1 MAEQELEQLE
11 GTVEDIIYENA
22 DNGYTVFEVSGGGVI
37 TVVCGVVGELHA
49 GESVICRGR
58 YENHATYGRQ
68 FHAQE
73 CETDM
78 PKDLEAVYAFLASRS
93 LPYIGAKTA
102 DKIIDLFG
110 AEALEVIAN
119 DPARL
124 TQVPGISPDKADR
137 IQQEFKRMFGMR
149 ELIAYLAQF
158 EIGPRKAM
166 EVFRAFGPG
175 AMQAISANPYLLCGE
190 PLQLDFRHAD
200 SIAQYYHMEGDCA
213 QRLEA
218 ALLRTLRHNAG
229 NGHTCLP
236 RAQLLETA
244 SNFIHQP
251 PEKLARALD
260 KCIETEELCV
270 KMFDGVPY
278 IYLPDLLA
286 AEQDI
291 AHRLAILARRGKN
304 TARDLD
310 RNLQVLELTQGFAYA
325 PLQREAIRKAMTE
338 NCLVLTGGPGTG
350 KTTTVNA
357 ILQLLENQAERVAL
371 CAPTGRAAKRLSEL
385 TGRKASTIHRL
396 LEVDYTGGVVSFIHN
411 DKNLLKCD
419 VVILDE
425 MSMVDVKL
433 FQALVTALRYS
444 CRIIMVGDADQ
455 LPSVGPGNLLGEII
469 RSGCVPTV
477 CLNEIFRQA
486 KRSLIVEN
494 AHHIICGEPL
504 QKGGKTDDFFFLEV
518 TGNQTLENGTGA
530 IAVDGSK
537 AGQADFG
544 TVTAG
549 SFTAAD
555 NSVVMVDGQSIKD
568 TAAVSGVTDVTIS
581 SDSILYVDGAEKGE
595 TYKVLAGS
603 GIDQGW
609 ADDNIISDNSLIIFN
624 GDHTGYDNFDV
635 TASYDKVNNVY
646 GEGTVVIDSIVDKT
660 LADKNAGDA
669 AFDFFNDAVSSKH
682 NVTKDAQAA
691 ALNSVA
697 NMGELAGVNH
707 GTYSMSN
714 AMTDAVAHHLSL
726 AAHGEQDKDI
736 WAHYIHNKEDIDGMN
751 FGGVDGSY
759 EAQYNGIVVGSD
771 LYKNGKTTAG
781 IALSYADGNING
793 SNIASSTKNDAEYY
807 GASLYGR
814 IDNGDS
820 AILGDIS
827 YMHSDNDITQ
837 NNSGHEITASADA
850 DAFSIGIRA
859 EQAYKAGAGKFVPY
873 AGIRY
878 MHLGA
883 GDYSNS
889 LGMEY
894 NADDQNLWLLPVGV
908 TYSAEVQSG
917 DWTVKP
923 IAEVGYVWTMGDRD
937 TDQTVSLN
945 GASDTFGFET
955 ADSGSF
961 IGRLGIEAEKADV
974 TYGRTRV
981 CFFRKSF
988 WPTAAAEST
997 NCAATKIHLSMNWLK
1012 RLQMPVFRWL
1022 Q

>member
-350 KTTTVNA
+350 KT
-357 ILQLLENQAERVAL
+357 
-371 CAPTGRAAKRLSEL
+371 AKRLSEL

-504 QKGGKTDDFFFLEV
+504 QKGGKTDDFFFLE
-518 TGNQTLENGTGA
+518 
-530 IAVDGSK
+530 
-537 AGQADFG
+537 AD
-544 TVTAG
+544 
-549 SFTAAD
+549 
-555 NSVVMVDGQSIKD
+555 
-568 TAAVSGVTDVTIS
+568 
-581 SDSILYVDGAEKGE
+581 
-595 TYKVLAGS
+595 
-603 GIDQGW
+603 
-609 ADDNIISDNSLIIFN
+609 
-624 GDHTGYDNFDV
+624 
-635 TASYDKVNNVY
+635 
-646 GEGTVVIDSIVDKT
+646 
-660 LADKNAGDA
+660 GDA
-669 AFDFFNDAVSSKH
+669 AQKLVCDLVTTRLPRSYGFDPVRDIQVLCP
-682 NVTKDAQAA
+682 TKLGPTGTQ
-691 ALNSVA
+691 ALNVELQNLLNPEQKGKPQLQSAARVFRVGDKVMQVRNNYEIVWQRIGGEQGVGAYNGDIGIVESINTRERSMVVRMDDRRLVYPAENLNELEIAYAITVHKSQGSEFPAVILPVAQVPPRLCYRNLFYTGVTRARKLCIVAGRRDVA
-697 NMGELAGVNH
+697 NRM
-707 GTYSMSN
+707 MSN
-714 AMTDAVAHHLSL
+714 V
-726 AAHGEQDKDI
+726 
-736 WAHYIHNKEDIDGMN
+736 
-751 FGGVDGSY
+751 
-759 EAQYNGIVVGSD
+759 
-771 LYKNGKTTAG
+771 
-781 IALSYADGNING
+781 
-793 SNIASSTKNDAEYY
+793 
-807 GASLYGR
+807 R
-814 IDNGDS
+814 
-820 AILGDIS
+820 
-827 YMHSDNDITQ
+827 
-837 NNSGHEITASADA
+837 
-850 DAFSIGIRA
+850 
-859 EQAYKAGAGKFVPY
+859 
-873 AGIRY
+873 
-878 MHLGA
+878 
-883 GDYSNS
+883 
-889 LGMEY
+889 
-894 NADDQNLWLLPVGV
+894 QNLRYSGLCALLQ
-908 TYSAEVQSG
+908 AELPPEQVRV
-917 DWTVKP
+917 DAAF
-923 IAEVGYVWTMGDRD
+923 AE
-937 TDQTVSLN
+937 
-945 GASDTFGFET
+945 
-955 ADSGSF
+955 
-961 IGRLGIEAEKADV
+961 
-974 TYGRTRV
+974 
-981 CFFRKSF
+981 
-988 WPTAAAEST
+988 
-997 NCAATKIHLSMNWLK
+997 
-1012 RLQMPVFRWL
+1012 
-1022 Q
+1022 